1 VDLKGSRGIIPPYP
15 LKINGY
21 PLSLPSIFGKKECRR
36 RGERREGKKEEEKRA
51 ESSLYVLA
59 GFATSNNRLC
69 VFNDDHGEILTCKG
83 FYHKINTPHTW
94 KRICT

>member
-36 RGERREGKKEEEKRA
+36 RGERREGKKEEEKRD
-51 ESSLYVLA
+51 ESSLSMYWLDSPLLIIV
-59 GFATSNNRLC
+59 S
-69 VFNDDHGEILTCKG
+69 VFSMMTMV
-83 FYHKINTPHTW
+83 
-94 KRICT
+94 RS